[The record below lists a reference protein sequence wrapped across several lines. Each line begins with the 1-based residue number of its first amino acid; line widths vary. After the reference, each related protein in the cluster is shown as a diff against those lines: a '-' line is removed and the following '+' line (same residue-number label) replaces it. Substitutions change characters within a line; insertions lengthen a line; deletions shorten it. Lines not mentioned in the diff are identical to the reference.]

1 MTQEEIYKIVR
12 GLLVDALSA
21 DEEQVTP
28 NARLQADLNA
38 ESIDML
44 DIVFR
49 IEREFGL
56 AGAIGEFSI
65 SLSAVG
71 RRQWDSHG
79 ARYGQRFG
87 RLALEFSTRF

>member
-1 MTQEEIYKIVR
+1 MPIPEKPPEFF
-12 GLLVDALSA
+12 AF
-21 DEEQVTP
+21 
-28 NARLQADLNA
+28 ARLHG
-38 ESIDML
+38 
-44 DIVFR
+44 DIVAYNALLQGGLINR
-49 IEREFGL
+49 SSEITGAARPLQMEREFGL

-71 RRQWDSHG
+71 RRQWDLHG